1 MELILTALINA
12 IILYWGR
19 GGSSGD
25 KELETHHKSQ
35 ANSKFTSSPPPPLP
49 PTFLVTINLL
59 STVFFTFQAER
70 VLMYMVL
77 F

>member
-35 ANSKFTSSPPPPLP
+35 ANSKFTSSPPPPP
-49 PTFLVTINLL
+49 SHFPCN
-59 STVFFTFQAER
+59 
-70 VLMYMVL
+70 Y
-77 F
+77 